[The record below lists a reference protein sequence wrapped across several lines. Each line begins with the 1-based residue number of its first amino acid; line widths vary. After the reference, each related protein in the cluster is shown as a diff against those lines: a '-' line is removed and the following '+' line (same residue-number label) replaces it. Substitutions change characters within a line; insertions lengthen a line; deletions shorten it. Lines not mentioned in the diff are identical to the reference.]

1 MPSKMPTDSSDLGRS
16 DSWSLESESSDS
28 VGGRKHSKIAP
39 KSTKKARTRY
49 MMLIDPFQMWVTGLY
64 EMTGAKRSDQTNE
77 LQNQIGT
84 NVSADI
90 PTHKDRPKG
99 TSSLASA
106 WLGEKK

>member
-1 MPSKMPTDSSDLGRS
+1 
-16 DSWSLESESSDS
+16 
-28 VGGRKHSKIAP
+28 
-39 KSTKKARTRY
+39 

-64 EMTGAKRSDQTNE
+64 EMTEAKRSDQTNE

-106 WLGEKK
+106 WLKGKK